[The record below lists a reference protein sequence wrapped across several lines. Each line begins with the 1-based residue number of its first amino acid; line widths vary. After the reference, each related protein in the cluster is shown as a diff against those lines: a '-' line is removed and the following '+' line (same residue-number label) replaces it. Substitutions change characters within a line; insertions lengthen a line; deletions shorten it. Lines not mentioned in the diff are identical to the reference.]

1 MMDQSFRKLAIRG
14 GRSRYHVNAQA
25 KRGPSVLELP
35 QGGRAGLALC
45 HQITTL
51 DRAKLSKRIGVLA
64 PDQMEKLDEAIKT
77 ALDLD

>member
-1 MMDQSFRKLAIRG
+1 
-14 GRSRYHVNAQA
+14 
-25 KRGPSVLELP
+25 LELP